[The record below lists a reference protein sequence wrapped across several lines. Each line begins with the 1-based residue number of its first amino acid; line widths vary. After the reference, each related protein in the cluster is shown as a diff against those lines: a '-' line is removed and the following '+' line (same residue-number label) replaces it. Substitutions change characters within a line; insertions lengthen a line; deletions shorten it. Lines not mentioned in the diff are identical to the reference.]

1 MTSNPPSVPPE
12 PEPPHVVEPARPP
25 AADPTPRPVE
35 QATTRVPRK
44 AVPFTRTAAV
54 WWALIGGTLI
64 LIVLLIFIGQNL
76 DPITIHFLGWHWDV
90 SRGIAFLVSAICGSL
105 ITVAIGAARMVQLR
119 RAAKRNVRPR

>member
-1 MTSNPPSVPPE
+1 MTSDPRVPPE
-12 PEPPHVVEPARPP
+12 PEPPPVVEPARPS
-25 AADPTPRPVE
+25 AAEPTSRPVE
-35 QATTRVPRK
+35 HATTRVPRSS
-44 AVPFTRTAAV
+44 VPFTRTAAV

-76 DPITIHFLGWHWDV
+76 DPITIHFLGWQWDV

-119 RAAKRNVRPR
+119 RAAKKNARPR